1 MLLGVVLLV
10 LSLFS
15 FERTDAIIAVVE
27 SQKTAISFRKPVKIK
42 TIHVSAGQ
50 YVKKGDT
57 LVTVERPDL
66 VLEQAK
72 FESETQILLSKK
84 SRFLSE
90 HKSEVNLLS
99 IEKTGKL
106 QRIDAEINRL
116 KAELQFN
123 ESLYKDM
130 RSMTGNTGTNVNDS
144 VIILQDE
151 EIQIASYQ
159 EEKKFLEKHYIS
171 ELSRRRILLEE
182 DLKTLELQVDILNQ
196 EQDVLK
202 AEQLTLTQLAP
213 FNGTIG
219 SVNTQLQELMP
230 PFQTIISV
238 FGEHPVSLKAYL
250 NLDSDHQ
257 LQVNQEVTVES
268 FSRAYQTKGRVI
280 EIGARIVNYQDA
292 HKPVTPVQMFG
303 REVFVQLPE
312 DNDFLYGEQVYVYP
326 ISE

>member
-1 MLLGVVLLV
+1 MVLLV

-50 YVKKGDT
+50 YVQKGDT

-66 VLEQAK
+66 ILEQAK

-84 SRFLSE
+84 SRLLSE

-123 ESLYKDM
+123 ESLYTDM

-144 VIILQDE
+144 VIVLQDE
-151 EIQIASYQ
+151 EIQIASYL
-159 EEKKFLEKHYIS
+159 EEKKYLEKHYIS
-171 ELSRRRILLEE
+171 ELNRRSLLVEE

-196 EQDVLK
+196 EQDVLQ
-202 AEQLTLTQLAP
+202 AEKITLTQLAP

-238 FGEHPVSLKAYL
+238 FAEHPTSLKAYL

-268 FSRAYQTKGRVI
+268 FTRAYQTKGRVV

-303 REVFVQLPE
+303 REVFVQLPD